1 MSVGSKIKELRLKNN
16 VTQEE
21 LANKIKVTGKTVSRW
36 ENDILEPSLDSLK
49 AIAKYFGVSV
59 DYILDIESVSTSAP
73 AQRENVKL
81 VWILELFCVLVWI
94 ATSVLK
100 FTNGN
105 INGGILD
112 AFISC
117 LWIISSIVWY
127 LKKIK
132 K

>member
-59 DYILDIESVSTSAP
+59 DYILDIESVSPSAP

-81 VWILELFCVLVWI
+81 VWILELFCVLVWM

-112 AFISC
+112 VFIAC